1 MSAAKAQKKRP
12 PVLTAITVIVLLMLG
27 MGALMRPHE
36 YAHGAADT
44 VTWPQL
50 AKGVTESKGPP
61 VYAQNLS
68 ALDGKEISITGYM
81 FPFDSADKQSHFLLS
96 GYPPT
101 CPFCLPGG
109 ANEMIEVTTGG
120 GTIPYSVA
128 PTTLRGKF
136 HLMKTPDELAGG
148 MLYVMDGAK
157 AP

>member
-1 MSAAKAQKKRP
+1 
-12 PVLTAITVIVLLMLG
+12 LTVMTGLVLLMIG
-27 MGALMRPHE
+27 MGTLMRPHE

-50 AKGVTESKGPP
+50 ARGVSESKGPP
-61 VYAQNLS
+61 IYAQNLE

-81 FPFDSADKQSHFLLS
+81 FPFTSAEQQKHFLLS

-109 ANEMIEVTTGG
+109 ASEMIEVTTASA
-120 GTIPYSVA
+120 TIPYTVS
-128 PTTLRGKF
+128 PTTLRGTF

-148 MLYVMDGAK
+148 MLYVMEGAK
-157 AP
+157 GP